1 MSTKTITRNGFFE
14 TNSSSTHSIVIKRS
28 YRLDT
33 SFVLEPDGSL
43 LIHPG
48 EFGWEWYT
56 YRDCRTKASYCLTWL
71 KEMELKYKTDV
82 NVQTQMF
89 INVLKK
95 NTKAT
100 DVIFVPRIGNCDEWG
115 YIDHQSVECGG
126 ALVPAWKNAETL
138 ETFIFSPESVLKTG
152 NDNEPEP

>member
-1 MSTKTITRNGFFE
+1 MSNKTITRSGFFE

-43 LIHPG
+43 LIHPS
-48 EFGWEWYT
+48 EFGWEWEN

-71 KEMELKYKTDV
+71 KEMEINYKTDV
-82 NVQTQMF
+82 SVQMQMF
-89 INVLKK
+89 INALKK

-100 DVIFVPRIGNCDEWG
+100 DVIFVPRTGYHEWG
-115 YIDHQSVECGG
+115 YIDHQSVEDGGG
-126 ALVPAWKNAETL
+126 ALVPAWKNAKTL
-138 ETFIFSPESVLKTG
+138 ETFIFSPESILQTG
-152 NDNEPEP
+152 NDNESY